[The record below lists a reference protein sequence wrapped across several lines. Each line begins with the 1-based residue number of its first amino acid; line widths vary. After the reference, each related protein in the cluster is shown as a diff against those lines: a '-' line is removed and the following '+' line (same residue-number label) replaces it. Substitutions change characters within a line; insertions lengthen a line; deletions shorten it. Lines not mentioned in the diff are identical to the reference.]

1 MAVVTRAA
9 RPAPRARSMPLVGWL
24 AHKNRGWYVLAYVLL
39 AILSIWTIFPFYWQL
54 ATSLRRDVD
63 LYSTS
68 LALIPTSLTMDHY
81 ARVFAPSSPF
91 AGQFL
96 NSAMLGVSVTIV
108 AVAIGALAAY
118 ALSRLRFF
126 GRGALARVLVYAY
139 LAPGTMLF
147 IPLFVMMNNL
157 GLRDNLIGLALA
169 HLTFSVPFA
178 AWLLMGYFRSI
189 PVELEEAAMVDG
201 ASRLTALLRIV
212 LPLSGPA
219 LVVVA
224 VFAFTLS
231 WNEFLYA
238 FVLIQSPTRMTAPV
252 GLFSYLNG
260 DTTYWG
266 QMMAAATIMSVP
278 PLLLYFFGQRWVIS
292 GWTAGAV
299 KS

>member
-1 MAVVTRAA
+1 M
-9 RPAPRARSMPLVGWL
+9 
-24 AHKNRGWYVLAYVLL
+24 
-39 AILSIWTIFPFYWQL
+39 
-54 ATSLRRDVD
+54 
-63 LYSTS
+63 YS
-68 LALIPTSLTMDHY
+68 
-81 ARVFAPSSPF
+81 
-91 AGQFL
+91 
-96 NSAMLGVSVTIV
+96 
-108 AVAIGALAAY
+108 
-118 ALSRLRFF
+118 
-126 GRGALARVLVYAY
+126 Y

-147 IPLFVMMNNL
+147 IPLFMMMNNL
-157 GLRDNLIGLALA
+157 GLRDNLVGLVLA
-169 HLTFSVPFA
+169 DLTFSVPFA

-189 PVELEEAAMVDG
+189 PIELEEAAMVDG

-231 WNEFLYA
+231 WSEFLYA
-238 FVLIQSPTRMTAPV
+238 FVLIQSPAKMTAPV

-266 QMMAAATIMSVP
+266 QMMAAATIMSIP

-299 KS
+299 KN